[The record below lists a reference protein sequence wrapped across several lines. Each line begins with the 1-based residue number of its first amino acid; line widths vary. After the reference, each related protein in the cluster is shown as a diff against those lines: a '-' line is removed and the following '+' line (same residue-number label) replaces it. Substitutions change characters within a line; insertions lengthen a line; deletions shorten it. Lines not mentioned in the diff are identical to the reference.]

1 MEKGFAFQTPAF
13 LGTRFR
19 QNHQIRQVKNNSR
32 PHLASH
38 RSLYPN
44 TSHSAPSLGLLTA
57 RGLPVGA
64 NFARTH
70 LSSHRRCHLRR
81 CYDLVHICLQR
92 RQLVLAARFLRVILA
107 AHEWTTD
114 ETWRLALVI
123 LSLQPSPDGEPSGS
137 SARIRYLQQLDL
149 EESSVFKATNTT
161 YALVGEYVAAG
172 KLLEAVEL
180 LEQRVNMHPYK
191 SQPELHTTLGLLYV
205 FLGLKTLESRGQMTE
220 EGVGLRAL
228 DRTTREKARR
238 CFEQA
243 VQVGDACVRTETHR
257 RQRIY
262 FMHRKHERH
271 DAARLAQ
278 TRMRL
283 WGTDPLQADTDDAWP
298 EKEHPDIAK
307 VRRRLARAE
316 GHEDE
321 EEPGQSGSETAG
333 EDDSA
338 RSDMASSGGDSDDE
352 PERGRSR
359 TRTPSQPRDPY
370 DKDEEDELDE
380 DRGGEEG
387 EGEPRTGPRAW
398 ATTWPE
404 VASTWTVAE
413 PFAVEM
419 ARTFLL
425 LFPAVAPRPTPQ
437 PEPEDDT
444 RLRQILFDDPDVPES
459 VPASEDEQKP
469 RRKDRKHGKHSRHRK
484 REHRDR
490 TRERKHKRH
499 RH

>member
-44 TSHSAPSLGLLTA
+44 SSHSAPSLGLLTA

-70 LSSHRRCHLRR
+70 LSSHRRRHLRR
-81 CYDLVHICLQR
+81 CYDLVHVCLQR
-92 RQLVLAARFLRVILA
+92 RQLALAARFLRVILA

-114 ETWRLALVI
+114 ETWRLALLI
-123 LSLQPSPDGEPSGS
+123 LSLQPTPDGGSGGS
-137 SARIRYLQQLDL
+137 SARMRYLQQLDL
-149 EESSVFKATNTT
+149 EESSVFKATHTT

-180 LEQRVNMHPYK
+180 LEQRVNTHPYK

-243 VQVGDACVRTETHR
+243 VQVGDAWVRTETHR

-278 TRMRL
+278 TRTRL

-298 EKEHPDIAK
+298 EKEHPDIAR

-316 GHEDE
+316 GRE
-321 EEPGQSGSETAG
+321 EEEESVQSGSETAG
-333 EDDSA
+333 EDESVRSDSA
-338 RSDMASSGGDSDDE
+338 SSDDNGDDE
-352 PERGRSR
+352 PERGRSH
-359 TRTPSQPRDPY
+359 TRTPSLPRAPHDE
-370 DKDEEDELDE
+370 DEEDELDKDE
-380 DRGGEEG
+380 QGTEEGGEA
-387 EGEPRTGPRAW
+387 EPRTGPRAW
-398 ATTWPE
+398 AQTWPE

-419 ARTFLL
+419 ARTFLA
-425 LFPAVAPRPTPQ
+425 LFPAVAPRPTAE

-459 VPASEDEQKP
+459 VFDSEDEQKP
-469 RRKDRKHGKHSRHRK
+469 RGKHGKHGKHGK

-490 TRERKHKRH
+490 TRERKHKRP